1 MILLVAQEWNLIESV
16 FLTQT
21 LLFILQKGVT
31 GSSSLGCLIFQI
43 FSLVSFLAVA

>member
-43 FSLVSFLAVA
+43 FSLVSFLTVA